1 MSQRPSTTPDAAVRN
16 LAIIRIAILAG
27 ILLFGAVIWF
37 VQRDPGW
44 TPSAPQFPVEPI
56 AMALWAAAIV
66 GVLAVRTA
74 WGRTT
79 EVKRRVHFAIM
90 AIAIAEAPALFG
102 AVVYFLTGDAR
113 LYLTGVFLMLTTL
126 LLFPI
131 SGHR

>member
-1 MSQRPSTTPDAAVRN
+1 MNQRPFTTPESAVRN

-37 VQRDPGW
+37 VQRGPGW
-44 TPSAPQFPVEPI
+44 TPATPQFPVEPI
-56 AMALWAAAIV
+56 AMALWTAAIV
-66 GVLAVRTA
+66 GVLAVRVA
-74 WGRTT
+74 WGRSRD
-79 EVKRRVHFAIM
+79 VKRRVHFAIM
-90 AIAIAEAPALFG
+90 AIAIAEAPALYG
-102 AVVYFLTGDAR
+102 ALVYFLTGDAR